1 MDYLSE
7 IDLSALLWT
16 FSTAVTFK
24 YEDSPVH
31 FTQFIN
37 TEIIIENELK
47 KRAGRERER
56 VLLLKVYKELT
67 DFLHS

>member
-1 MDYLSE
+1 MIGLSQRDRPE
-7 IDLSALLWT
+7 CSLWT

-31 FTQFIN
+31 FAQFIN

-47 KRAGRERER
+47 KRAGRERESFAFKS
-56 VLLLKVYKELT
+56 LQGIN
-67 DFLHS
+67 